1 MVQIYLSLLLE
12 RTAITPQPP
21 LPPTPSLPP
30 LFDWFLGTN
39 EEQRPCPYSATSGI
53 LMQTAILRMRR
64 STRWYRT
71 RPSCRDDLPRTTT
84 AREEVGTKQA
94 EVLRQHSLLA
104 ALLQQLL
111 HGTGSIERC
120 NGARNDV
127 PKVSGIAGWGGGH
140 ATCHPLRGGD

>member
-1 MVQIYLSLLLE
+1 MTSDDIHQHHKHKHMK
-12 RTAITPQPP
+12 
-21 LPPTPSLPP
+21 SLPP

-39 EEQRPCPYSATSGI
+39 EEQRPCPYRATSGI

-71 RPSCRDDLPRTTT
+71 RPSCRDDLPQTTT

-104 ALLQQLL
+104 ALLQ
-111 HGTGSIERC
+111 R
-120 NGARNDV
+120 A
-127 PKVSGIAGWGGGH
+127 
-140 ATCHPLRGGD
+140 